1 VYRLLRYGPEYVRQ
15 SEEAYEAAYQERLV
29 KSMAKK
35 AARLG
40 YQLVPTPTRT

>member
-1 VYRLLRYGPEYVRQ
+1 VLRHGQEYVRQ
-15 SEEAYEAAYQERLV
+15 SEAAYEAAYQDRLV

-40 YQLVPTPTRT
+40 YQLVPTPTRS

>member
-1 VYRLLRYGPEYVRQ
+1 MLRYGQEYVRQ
-15 SEEAYEAAYQERLV
+15 SEQAYEAAYRERVV

-40 YQLVPTPTRT
+40 YTLVPTPTRS